1 MSRGLVP
8 VSEVAQR
15 GLQLSGIGAMIHS
28 LLGIAPHLCMEFI
41 NYVRSFYGPGGIYDM
56 KATDEMIIDATIH
69 YITEGGYKFCGDSF
83 DREHVRD
90 IMIERFGL
98 VAV

>member
-1 MSRGLVP
+1 
-8 VSEVAQR
+8 
-15 GLQLSGIGAMIHS
+15 
-28 LLGIAPHLCMEFI
+28 MEFI

-56 KATDEMIIDATIH
+56 KATDAMIIDATVQYLTTPGIH
-69 YITEGGYKFCGDSF
+69 WADGDSF

-98 VAV
+98 VPV

>member
-8 VSEVAQR
+8 VLKVAQR
-15 GLQLSGIGAMIHS
+15 GLQLSGIGAMIYS